1 MLFPLLKINVP
12 LVEQKILSYIGPED
26 LVSMAFVCKEWYRA
40 VGNKRTRACLLKAVE
55 TGCEHLVTYILED
68 FNESGEWIGWGLI
81 GTAFVHAAEYKKE
94 RIVKHLLA
102 RKDIDVDVEIGKCF
116 TALTVKDLSGR
127 EPRVTTLRLGRR
139 EIVTLLRKSGYT
151 KEIGLL

>member
-1 MLFPLLKINVP
+1 MQRFTTVLVDSSSVFVIEVRRGNIAVKSSIMLFPLLKINVP

-26 LVSMAFVCKEWYRA
+26 LVSVAFVCKEWYRA

-81 GTAFVHAAEYKKE
+81 GTAFVHAAD
-94 RIVKHLLA
+94 HGLLVS
-102 RKDIDVDVEIGKCF
+102 IENGVSVDVLMINRHY
-116 TALTVKDLSGR
+116 VKSSVAVPILL
-127 EPRVTTLRLGRR
+127 PR
-139 EIVTLLRKSGYT
+139 
-151 KEIGLL
+151 